1 MEEVLEDKGRG
12 GKRDAVQGIVAGQ
25 WFTSTVPFSEASV
38 HACSTFSA
46 AGRFGFT
53 SSTDKSLDCPPFLTL
68 THNLACD

>member
-46 AGRFGFT
+46 AGRFRFYL
-53 SSTDKSLDCPPFLTL
+53 LDR
-68 THNLACD
+68 